1 MISYLSGKLDE
12 LHPTHA
18 IVDCN
23 GIGYH
28 VNISLHT
35 YSQIQGKQEVKLLTH
50 LNVRE
55 DAHVLYGFSDE
66 LERSLFMN
74 LISVSGIGPNTAR
87 MILSSYRPDELRQAI
102 VDGNQTLIQSIK
114 GVGPKSAQR
123 LILELRDKLL
133 KLPDGAETAA
143 GEGNTLRQ
151 EALMALSMLGI
162 GKTLA
167 EKAVTKVL
175 NDKPDTQSVEQL
187 VKAALQSL

>member
-1 MISYLSGKLDE
+1 VISYLSGKIAE
-12 LHPTHA
+12 LHATHV
-18 IVDCN
+18 IIECN

-28 VNISLHT
+28 VNISLNT
-35 YSQIQGKQEVKLLTH
+35 YSRIQNKENIKLLTY

-55 DAHVLYGFSDE
+55 DAHVLFGFADE

-87 MILSSYRPDELRQAI
+87 MILSSYPPDELRRAI
-102 VDGNQTLIQSIK
+102 ANGNQPILQSIK

-123 LILELRDKLL
+123 IILELKDKVI
-133 KLPDGAETAA
+133 KLPEETVTA
-143 GEGNTLRQ
+143 GGVDNTLRQ
-151 EALMALSMLGI
+151 EALMALTMLGI

-175 NDKPDTQSVEQL
+175 TQKPDTQSVEQL
-187 VKAALQSL
+187 VKAALQNL